1 MSFLF
6 QEKHSKLLSAIISI
20 GLLSFLGI
28 VVETALNITFPQ
40 LTKYFSIPIN
50 QVQWLTT
57 GYMLVSTSLIP
68 LGSFFL
74 KRFRVVTLFRVSCLS
89 FLVGTLIASFSNSFN
104 LVLLGRL
111 CQGIADGIALP
122 LIFAVIL
129 HQVPKKKVGTF
140 MGIGSLVIALAPAV
154 GPIYGGIIQDTLN
167 WHFLFIILIPMIIVT
182 WLLGELSIEQS
193 SPIHYV
199 PFDVRGGICLTI
211 FLSTALMF
219 IVNLTANSSSLKF
232 NLILLGT
239 VFFSGLLFLL
249 NEKNKSHKLLELA
262 LFKNKRFLQLL
273 SAFFLLQFS
282 SLSMSYLIPNVLQIL
297 FDQSPGLVGFLVA
310 PAAVIDAV
318 LSVVA
323 GIIYDKTTP
332 SLPIISGCT
341 IIGLTFLGANLFT
354 PSIGG
359 LVLIYMLFMVGLSF
373 SYSNIMTYSLSKLPA
388 GLVND
393 GNSIYM
399 TVQAYSGAVGIAI
412 SSSVVSLLQKQQGSI
427 ISGTKLGLS
436 INFLILF
443 FVAVFTISLCLI
455 ALRNKV
461 IKGDINSNEF
471 R

>member
-1 MSFLF
+1 MF

-122 LIFAVIL
+122 LMFAVIL

-341 IIGLTFLGANLFT
+341 IIGLTFLCANLFT

-461 IKGDINSNEF
+461 IKGGKE
-471 R
+471 

>member
-1 MSFLF
+1 MF

-122 LIFAVIL
+122 LMFAVIL

-140 MGIGSLVIALAPAV
+140 MGIGSLVIAFAPAV

-219 IVNLTANSSSLKF
+219 IVNLTANSSSLKL

-249 NEKNKSHKLLELA
+249 NEKNKRHKLLELA

-412 SSSVVSLLQKQQGSI
+412 SSSVISLLQKQQGSI

-461 IKGDINSNEF
+461 IKGGKE
-471 R
+471 

>member
-1 MSFLF
+1 MV

-122 LIFAVIL
+122 LMFAVIL

-140 MGIGSLVIALAPAV
+140 MGIGSLVIAFAPAV

-219 IVNLTANSSSLKF
+219 IVNLTANSSSLKL

-412 SSSVVSLLQKQQGSI
+412 SSSIISLLQKQQGSI

-461 IKGDINSNEF
+461 IKGGKE
-471 R
+471 

>member
-1 MSFLF
+1 MF
-6 QEKHSKLLSAIISI
+6 QDKHSKLFSAIISI

-122 LIFAVIL
+122 LMFAVIL

-140 MGIGSLVIALAPAV
+140 MGIGSLVIAFAPAV

-219 IVNLTANSSSLKF
+219 IVNLTANSSSLKL

-262 LFKNKRFLQLL
+262 LFKNKCFLQLL

-461 IKGDINSNEF
+461 IKGGKE
-471 R
+471 

>member
-6 QEKHSKLLSAIISI
+6 QDKHSKLLSAIISI

-122 LIFAVIL
+122 LMFAVIL

-140 MGIGSLVIALAPAV
+140 MGIGSLVIAFAPAV

-219 IVNLTANSSSLKF
+219 IVNLTANSSSLKL

-262 LFKNKRFLQLL
+262 LFKNKCFLQLL

-461 IKGDINSNEF
+461 IKGDK
-471 R
+471 

>member
-122 LIFAVIL
+122 LMFAVIL

-239 VFFSGLLFLL
+239 VFFRGLLFLL

-461 IKGDINSNEF
+461 IKGGKE
-471 R
+471 

>member
-412 SSSVVSLLQKQQGSI
+412 SSSVVSLLQKQQGSM

-461 IKGDINSNEF
+461 IKGDK
-471 R
+471 

>member
-412 SSSVVSLLQKQQGSI
+412 SSSVISLLQKQQGSI

-443 FVAVFTISLCLI
+443 FVAVFTISLCLV

-461 IKGDINSNEF
+461 IKGGKE
-471 R
+471 

>member
-1 MSFLF
+1 MQFLV

-122 LIFAVIL
+122 LMFAVIL

-140 MGIGSLVIALAPAV
+140 MGIGSLVIAFAPAV

-219 IVNLTANSSSLKF
+219 IVNLTANSSSLKL

-412 SSSVVSLLQKQQGSI
+412 SSSVISLLQKQQGSI

-461 IKGDINSNEF
+461 IKGDKE
-471 R
+471 

>member
-122 LIFAVIL
+122 LMFAVIL

-219 IVNLTANSSSLKF
+219 FVNLTANSSSLKF

-461 IKGDINSNEF
+461 IKGGKE
-471 R
+471 

>member
-1 MSFLF
+1 MF

-359 LVLIYMLFMVGLSF
+359 LVLIYMLFMVVLSF

-461 IKGDINSNEF
+461 IKGDK
-471 R
+471 

>member
-1 MSFLF
+1 MF

-461 IKGDINSNEF
+461 IKGDK
-471 R
+471 

>member
-1 MSFLF
+1 MF

-122 LIFAVIL
+122 LMFAVIL

-239 VFFSGLLFLL
+239 VFFSSLLFLL

-461 IKGDINSNEF
+461 IKGGKE
-471 R
+471 

>member
-28 VVETALNITFPQ
+28 VVETSLNITFPQ

-122 LIFAVIL
+122 LMFAVIL

-461 IKGDINSNEF
+461 IKGDK
-471 R
+471 

>member
-1 MSFLF
+1 MF

-122 LIFAVIL
+122 LMFAVIL

-140 MGIGSLVIALAPAV
+140 MGIGSLVIAFAPAV

-219 IVNLTANSSSLKF
+219 IVNLTANSSSLKL

-461 IKGDINSNEF
+461 IKGGKE
-471 R
+471 

>member
-1 MSFLF
+1 M
-6 QEKHSKLLSAIISI
+6 K
-20 GLLSFLGI
+20 
-28 VVETALNITFPQ
+28 
-40 LTKYFSIPIN
+40 
-50 QVQWLTT
+50 
-57 GYMLVSTSLIP
+57 
-68 LGSFFL
+68 
-74 KRFRVVTLFRVSCLS
+74 
-89 FLVGTLIASFSNSFN
+89 
-104 LVLLGRL
+104 
-111 CQGIADGIALP
+111 
-122 LIFAVIL
+122 
-129 HQVPKKKVGTF
+129 
-140 MGIGSLVIALAPAV
+140 
-154 GPIYGGIIQDTLN
+154 
-167 WHFLFIILIPMIIVT
+167 
-182 WLLGELSIEQS
+182 
-193 SPIHYV
+193 
-199 PFDVRGGICLTI
+199 
-211 FLSTALMF
+211 
-219 IVNLTANSSSLKF
+219 
-232 NLILLGT
+232 
-239 VFFSGLLFLL
+239 
-249 NEKNKSHKLLELA
+249 KNKSHKLLELA

-373 SYSNIMTYSLSKLPA
+373 SYSNIMTYSLSQLPA

-412 SSSVVSLLQKQQGSI
+412 SSSVISLLQKQQGSI

-443 FVAVFTISLCLI
+443 FVAVFTISLCLV

-461 IKGDINSNEF
+461 IKGGKE
-471 R
+471 

>member
-1 MSFLF
+1 MF
-6 QEKHSKLLSAIISI
+6 QDKHSKLLSAIISI

-122 LIFAVIL
+122 LMFAVIL

-140 MGIGSLVIALAPAV
+140 MGIGSLVIAFAPAV

-461 IKGDINSNEF
+461 IKGGKE
-471 R
+471 

>member
-412 SSSVVSLLQKQQGSI
+412 SSSVVSLLQKQQGNI

-461 IKGDINSNEF
+461 IKGDK
-471 R
+471 

>member
-1 MSFLF
+1 MV

-461 IKGDINSNEF
+461 IKGDK
-471 R
+471 

>member
-1 MSFLF
+1 MF

-412 SSSVVSLLQKQQGSI
+412 SSSVISLLQKQQGSI

-461 IKGDINSNEF
+461 IKGDK
-471 R
+471 

>member
-28 VVETALNITFPQ
+28 VVETSLNITFPQ

-122 LIFAVIL
+122 LMFAVIL

-140 MGIGSLVIALAPAV
+140 MGIGSLVIAFAPAV

-373 SYSNIMTYSLSKLPA
+373 SYSNIMTYSLSQLPA

-412 SSSVVSLLQKQQGSI
+412 SSSVISLLQKQQGSI

-443 FVAVFTISLCLI
+443 FVAVFTISLCLV

-461 IKGDINSNEF
+461 IKGGKE
-471 R
+471 

>member
-50 QVQWLTT
+50 QVQWLIT

-122 LIFAVIL
+122 LMFAVIL

-461 IKGDINSNEF
+461 IKGDK
-471 R
+471 

>member
-1 MSFLF
+1 MF

-122 LIFAVIL
+122 LMFAVIL

-373 SYSNIMTYSLSKLPA
+373 SYSNIMTYSLSQLPA

-461 IKGDINSNEF
+461 IKGGKE
-471 R
+471 

>member
-122 LIFAVIL
+122 LMFAVIL

-359 LVLIYMLFMVGLSF
+359 LILIYMLFMVGLSF

-461 IKGDINSNEF
+461 IKGDK
-471 R
+471 

>member
-1 MSFLF
+1 VSFLF

-122 LIFAVIL
+122 LMFAVIL

-461 IKGDINSNEF
+461 IKGDK
-471 R
+471 

>member
-1 MSFLF
+1 MF
-6 QEKHSKLLSAIISI
+6 QDKHSKLLSAIISI

-111 CQGIADGIALP
+111 CQGIAGGIALP

-461 IKGDINSNEF
+461 IKGDK
-471 R
+471 

>member
-122 LIFAVIL
+122 LMFAVIL

-249 NEKNKSHKLLELA
+249 NEKNKGHKLLELA

-461 IKGDINSNEF
+461 IKGDK
-471 R
+471 

>member
-332 SLPIISGCT
+332 SLTIISGCT

-461 IKGDINSNEF
+461 IKGDK
-471 R
+471 

>member
-122 LIFAVIL
+122 LMFAVIL

-249 NEKNKSHKLLELA
+249 NEKNKSHKLLELG

-461 IKGDINSNEF
+461 IKGDK
-471 R
+471 

>member
-6 QEKHSKLLSAIISI
+6 QDKHSKLLSAIISI

-122 LIFAVIL
+122 LMFAVIL

-140 MGIGSLVIALAPAV
+140 MGIGSLVIAFAPAV

-461 IKGDINSNEF
+461 IKGGKE
-471 R
+471 

>member
-89 FLVGTLIASFSNSFN
+89 FLVGTFIASFSNSFN

-461 IKGDINSNEF
+461 IKGDK
-471 R
+471 

>member
-104 LVLLGRL
+104 FVLLGRL

-122 LIFAVIL
+122 LMFAVIL

-461 IKGDINSNEF
+461 IKGGKE
-471 R
+471 

>member
-1 MSFLF
+1 MF

-50 QVQWLTT
+50 QVQRLTT

-122 LIFAVIL
+122 LMFAVIL

-140 MGIGSLVIALAPAV
+140 MGIGSLVIAFAPAV

-219 IVNLTANSSSLKF
+219 IVNLTANSSSLKL

-412 SSSVVSLLQKQQGSI
+412 SSSVISLLQKQQGSI

-461 IKGDINSNEF
+461 IKGGKE
-471 R
+471 

>member
-1 MSFLF
+1 MV

-122 LIFAVIL
+122 LMFAVIL

-140 MGIGSLVIALAPAV
+140 MGIGSLVIAFAPAV

-412 SSSVVSLLQKQQGSI
+412 SSSVISLLQKQQGSI

-461 IKGDINSNEF
+461 IKGGKE
-471 R
+471 

>member
-1 MSFLF
+1 MF

-443 FVAVFTISLCLI
+443 FGAVFTISLCLI

-461 IKGDINSNEF
+461 IKGGKE
-471 R
+471 

>member
-6 QEKHSKLLSAIISI
+6 QEKHNKLLSAIISI

-104 LVLLGRL
+104 LVLLARL

-122 LIFAVIL
+122 LMFAVIL

-461 IKGDINSNEF
+461 IKGGKE
-471 R
+471 

>member
-1 MSFLF
+1 MF

-122 LIFAVIL
+122 LMFAVIL

-140 MGIGSLVIALAPAV
+140 MGIGSLVIAFAPAV

-219 IVNLTANSSSLKF
+219 IVNLTANSSSLKL

-461 IKGDINSNEF
+461 IKGDK
-471 R
+471 

>member
-1 MSFLF
+1 MV

-122 LIFAVIL
+122 LMFAVIL

-461 IKGDINSNEF
+461 IKGDK
-471 R
+471 

>member
-1 MSFLF
+1 MV

-122 LIFAVIL
+122 LMFAVIL

-219 IVNLTANSSSLKF
+219 IVNLTANSSSLKL

-412 SSSVVSLLQKQQGSI
+412 SSSVISLLQKQQGSI

-461 IKGDINSNEF
+461 IKGGKE
-471 R
+471 